1 MKSSYIKILYTV
13 VVALSLTS
21 CKKYLNVTPD
31 NVGTID
37 YAFRNRNEA
46 ENYLF
51 GCYSTLQ
58 SLQYPWLDPSFT
70 TSGEIIFPNNLRE
83 GDERGGVNP
92 VGFNINRGTQTTDNP
107 GLNYWDGMEGG
118 QAMFQAIRRCN
129 VMLENIDKPID
140 LGDSE
145 KKRWIAEAKFLK
157 AYYHFYLFRMYGP
170 IPVTDKNLPINST
183 PEEVKVKRNTADSVV
198 NYIVRLLDEATPDLP
213 VRIANQAQELGRIT
227 SIIAL
232 SVKAQVLMT
241 AASPLFNGNIDYA
254 GFRDKDGQILFSQ
267 DVDVKK
273 WDRAAAACRAALDAS
288 LQNGARLHTFVPTGN
303 LPANLPDSL
312 KRVLGLQT
320 AITESWEQNTELI
333 WAINPTFGFGKQE
346 KAMPR
351 LNAQAAS
358 NLIAQGTFA
367 VPLAE
372 QELFYTD
379 KGLPIEQD
387 KTFNYRNRYTLKT
400 AGFQDRFY
408 VHNGYETVVA
418 HFNREP
424 RFYSSLAFDGG
435 VWYGN
440 GSLLDPSNAQYV
452 QARGLASFAG
462 PKSAQYT
469 NISGCWPKKLVNYLT
484 TYTNQMTWVDFRY
497 PLIRLSDL
505 YLMYAEALNEQ
516 GKSYGEILP
525 YIDEVRVR
533 AGIPKIADAWT
544 SALSNTPLK
553 YTGQAGLREI
563 IHQERRIELAFESIA
578 GWDLRRWK
586 ELQSVMSKPM
596 QGWSISE
603 DQPVNYYRARNLYVP
618 VFNSKDYLWP
628 IRDQSI
634 TVNNNLVQNPLW

>member
-1 MKSSYIKILYTV
+1 MKSSYLKIVYTAV
-13 VVALSLTS
+13 LALSLAS

-58 SLQYPWLDPSFT
+58 QLQYPWYDAAFT
-70 TSGEIIFPNNLRE
+70 TSGEVIFPNTLRE
-83 GDERGGVNP
+83 DERGGVNP
-92 VGFNINRGTQTTDNP
+92 VGFNINRGNQTANNP
-107 GLNYWDGMEGG
+107 GLNYWDGQEGG

-129 VMLENIDKPID
+129 VMLENINKPID

-145 KKRWIAEAKFLK
+145 KKRWIAETKFLK

-170 IPVTDKNLPINST
+170 IPVTDVNLPINST
-183 PEEVKVKRNTADSVV
+183 PNEVKVKRNNADSVV
-198 NYIVRLLDEATPDLP
+198 KYIVRLLDESTPDLP
-213 VRIANQAQELGRIT
+213 VRIQNQAQELGRIT
-227 SIIAL
+227 QLIAL

-241 AASPLFNGNIDYA
+241 AASPLFNGNPDYA
-254 GFRDKDGQILFSQ
+254 GFKDKDGQLLFSQ
-267 DVDVKK
+267 QPDPKK
-273 WDRAAAACRAALDAS
+273 WDAAAEACSAALNAC
-288 LQNGARLHTFVPTGN
+288 LQNGIRLHTFIPAGN
-303 LPANLPDSL
+303 MPVNLTDSL

-320 AITESWEQNTELI
+320 AITEPWELNTELI
-333 WAINPTFGFGKQE
+333 WALNPTYGYGKQE

-367 VPLAE
+367 VPLSQ

-379 KGLPIEQD
+379 KGLPMDQD
-387 KTFNYRNRYTLKT
+387 KTFNYRERYNLKT
-400 AGFQDRFY
+400 AEYADRFY
-408 VHNGYETVVA
+408 VHTGYETVNA

-440 GSLLDPSNAQYV
+440 GDLLNPANAQYV
-452 QARGLASFAG
+452 QGRGLASIAG
-462 PKSAQYT
+462 PKGAGHT
-469 NISGCWPKKLVNYLT
+469 NITGCWPKKLVNYLT
-484 TYTNQMTWVDFRY
+484 TYNNQMTWTDFRY
-497 PLIRLSDL
+497 PLLRLSDL

-516 GKSYGEILP
+516 GKPAAEILP
-525 YIDEVRVR
+525 YIDEVRTR
-533 AGIPKIADAWT
+533 AGIPKVADAWT
-544 SALSNTPLK
+544 AALSNTPLK
-553 YTGQAGLREI
+553 YNGQSGLREI

-586 ELQSVMSKPM
+586 ELQTVMNKPM

-603 DQPVNYYRARNLYVP
+603 EQPVNYYRARNLYVP
-618 VFNSKDYLWP
+618 VFNTKDYLWP
-628 IRDQSI
+628 IKSQSL